1 MNEHEGVALV
11 LEYTN
16 TSIQLVLAYAS
27 ILSAFLVMSYLSANK
42 LNGAL
47 TACVLTL
54 FSLVCFLLM
63 IQMLHIRTD
72 LVHLVSY
79 LHEQQAN
86 GVTDVPWF
94 GNNSPLGSQV
104 ASILQ
109 MLVTIG
115 GYFSCVGYFLYQ
127 RSRDT

>member
-1 MNEHEGVALV
+1 MNEHEGVFLV

-16 TSIQLVLAYAS
+16 TSIQLVLAYTS
-27 ILSAFLVMSYLSANK
+27 IISAFLVMSYLSAEK
-42 LNGAL
+42 LNGVL

-63 IQMLHIRTD
+63 IQMLHVRTD
-72 LVHLVSY
+72 LVHLVGY
-79 LHEQQAN
+79 LHEQQAD
-86 GVTDVPWF
+86 GITDIPWF
-94 GNNSPLGSQV
+94 GKNSPLGSKV

-115 GYFSCVGYFLYQ
+115 GYLGCIGYFLYQ
-127 RSRDT
+127 RSRGT